1 MRLNNFLRNIF
12 AIPLLSFALTICLC
26 AQGSQPRGAGSTD
39 ERQIKQVLARYAE
52 SIDEADVRLASKVWL
67 NSPAVSFIHPQGDEQ
82 GFAQIEHNF
91 YQSLMRDTF
100 SERHLKPRDV
110 AIHVYGRSAWVEFF
124 WDFDA
129 KVRKDGSSIST
140 HGRETQVYWKMK
152 TGWRLVHVHYSGMP
166 A

>member
-1 MRLNNFLRNIF
+1 MLYFFPWIRRSAGVSFSFWRLPSGEFLHYTSQTHGKCMTLNNFLRNIF

-91 YQSLMRDTF
+91 YQSL
-100 SERHLKPRDV
+100 
-110 AIHVYGRSAWVEFF
+110 
-124 WDFDA
+124 
-129 KVRKDGSSIST
+129 
-140 HGRETQVYWKMK
+140 
-152 TGWRLVHVHYSGMP
+152 
-166 A
+166 